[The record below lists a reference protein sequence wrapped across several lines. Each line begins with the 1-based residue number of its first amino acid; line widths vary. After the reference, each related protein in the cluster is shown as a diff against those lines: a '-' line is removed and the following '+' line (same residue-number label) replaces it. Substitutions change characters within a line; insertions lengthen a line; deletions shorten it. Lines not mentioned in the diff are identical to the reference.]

1 MGAILLSAAAVFVST
16 SIDYLLILTIVFA
29 QTKSRKGMLH
39 IIGGQY
45 LGTALLVA
53 GSLVIAFVLHF
64 VPEEWML
71 GLLGLIPIGLGIRA
85 AVKRANE
92 DEQEEAE
99 EVGEKLERAK
109 ANRLFWTITLITL
122 ASGGDNLG
130 IYIPYFTSLGTAGI
144 VTALAVFAVLT
155 LLLCFIGYRLASIR
169 LIANTLEKYERVIVP
184 VVFIGLGL
192 YILAESGTL
201 AKLAEVFRNL

>member
-39 IIGGQY
+39 VIGGQY

-53 GSLVIAFVLHF
+53 GSLVIAFALHYI
-64 VPEEWML
+64 PEEWML
-71 GLLGLIPIGLGIRA
+71 GLLGLIPIALGIRA
-85 AVKRANE
+85 AAKGGKE
-92 DEQEEAE
+92 DAGEEAE

-109 ANRLFWTITLITL
+109 ASRLFWTITVITL

-130 IYIPYFTSLGTAGI
+130 IYIPYFASMGTAGI
-144 VTALAVFAVLT
+144 VAALAVFAALT
-155 LLLCFIGYRLASIR
+155 LVLCGIGYRLASIR
-169 LIANTLEKYERVIVP
+169 LISETLEKYERVIVP
-184 VVFIGLGL
+184 VVYIALGL
-192 YILAESGTL
+192 YIMAESGTFT
-201 AKLAEVFRNL
+201 KLVEVMRAL